1 MSSISGIVTSIWVSM
16 TGADDGNITA
26 GKVLH
31 MAQTVYA
38 IQEKTQQG
46 TWGASAHEES
56 YQIIKDTVRR
66 IGYEQ

>member
-1 MSSISGIVTSIWVSM
+1 MGSIAGIITGVFITV
-16 TGADDGNITA
+16 TGATDGNLSTRDVLNI
-26 GKVLH
+26 GKV
-31 MAQTVYA
+31 VYA
-38 IQEKTQQG
+38 VDQKTQQG